1 MEFLNNIGNWFISI
15 GNSILEKIMPFCLI
29 VGIGILVIQL
39 VLKLVGNALERSKL
53 EKAAHTLIK
62 SLLRIALYLILALIA
77 ADKLGINVSSV
88 IALASVLTLA
98 ISLAVQNALS
108 NVIGGFTLL
117 WTKPFKSGDF
127 VEIAG
132 ESGTVMEI
140 TMTYTKLCT
149 GDNKLIYIP
158 NSSVVAT
165 DIVNFSASGTRRVE
179 VTVSA
184 SYDAPTEQVMKALRE
199 AAEHPAVLAEPGVFA
214 GISTYGDSAITY
226 VLRAW
231 CKTEDYWDLYF
242 AMNSKVRETFAN
254 NGVEMTYP
262 HINVHLD
269 K

>member
-1 MEFLNNIGNWFISI
+1 
-15 GNSILEKIMPFCLI
+15 
-29 VGIGILVIQL
+29 
-39 VLKLVGNALERSKL
+39 
-53 EKAAHTLIK
+53 
-62 SLLRIALYLILALIA
+62 
-77 ADKLGINVSSV
+77 
-88 IALASVLTLA
+88 
-98 ISLAVQNALS
+98 
-108 NVIGGFTLL
+108 
-117 WTKPFKSGDF
+117 
-127 VEIAG
+127 
-132 ESGTVMEI
+132 
-140 TMTYTKLCT
+140 
-149 GDNKLIYIP
+149 
-158 NSSVVAT
+158 
-165 DIVNFSASGTRRVE
+165 VE

>member
-1 MEFLNNIGNWFISI
+1 MEFLNSI
-15 GNSILEKIMPFCLI
+15 GAWFVNLGDSLLDKIVPFCLI
-29 VGIGILVIQL
+29 MVIGILLIQII
-39 VLKLVGNALERSKL
+39 LKLVSNALSRSKM

-62 SLLRIALYLILALIA
+62 SLLRITLYLLLALIA
-77 ADKLGINVSSV
+77 ADKLGINVSSI

-98 ISLAVQNALS
+98 ISLAVQNALA

-117 WTKPFKSGDF
+117 WTKPFKSGEF

-140 TMTYTKLCT
+140 GMTYTKLRT
-149 GDNKLIYIP
+149 GDNKIIYIP

-165 DIVNFSASGTRRVE
+165 DIVNFSTTGTRRVE
-179 VTVSA
+179 VIVSA
-184 SYDAPTEQVMKALRE
+184 SYDAPTADVIKALRE
-199 AAEHPAVLAEPGVFA
+199 AADHPAVLPEQDVFA
-214 GISTYGDSAITY
+214 GIKEYGDSAITY
-226 VLRAW
+226 VVRAW
-231 CKTEDYWDLYF
+231 CKTDDYWDLYY
-242 AMNSKVRETFAN
+242 AITCKVRETFAD